1 MMTSMNIAEFPMLLA
16 AGALDFDIT
25 IIFQFGIFILA
36 IALLHN
42 ILIKPYLQTREAR
55 DEGTE
60 GSREEADEMQQLAVQ
75 RRAEYEDQLS
85 EVRRDAMGVR
95 EELRNQGVAEQED
108 MLDEVR
114 REVAAKLTEE
124 RGKINTKVREA
135 EDELD
140 ARAKQIAELMVSKI
154 LPELEA

>member
-25 IIFQFGIFILA
+25 IVFQFVIFILA

-85 EVRRDAMGVR
+85 EVRRDAMDNFLPIR
-95 EELRNQGVAEQED
+95 FRLKTAQKYSNLRP
-108 MLDEVR
+108 
-114 REVAAKLTEE
+114 
-124 RGKINTKVREA
+124 
-135 EDELD
+135 
-140 ARAKQIAELMVSKI
+140 SKSTGAH
-154 LPELEA
+154 LS